1 MRSTER
7 RWVLTA
13 PEWTLRPQP
22 PSFPS
27 CSHFLLAS
35 QFVGRLSPVN
45 WMFRRKWLVLNVCPA
60 GLHFLDR
67 PYAGDPGPNCH
78 QACLRGRRE
87 QGCSRTSDE
96 SLESLHQLRGEGE
109 ACLSLQCLLP
119 QHETQP
125 AGIVHYSHLHS
136 WREVPAIAA
145 GCGFVN
151 QILYFPLFLQS
162 SFKEWI
168 KCWTLL
174 LCRGNTELLTPF
186 ILKHPQGY
194 WNS

>member
-35 QFVGRLSPVN
+35 QFVGRLSPVKPWLN

-87 QGCSRTSDE
+87 QGCSRHHWWELRIAPPAQGKKRGLPKPPVLASPTWDAASRNCPLQPS
-96 SLESLHQLRGEGE
+96 SLVKRG
-109 ACLSLQCLLP
+109 S
-119 QHETQP
+119 
-125 AGIVHYSHLHS
+125 SHCCWLWLCQS
-136 WREVPAIAA
+136 
-145 GCGFVN
+145 N
-151 QILYFPLFLQS
+151 PLF
-162 SFKEWI
+162 SFVPPKLI
-168 KCWTLL
+168 
-174 LCRGNTELLTPF
+174 
-186 ILKHPQGY
+186 
-194 WNS
+194 

>member
-1 MRSTER
+1 
-7 RWVLTA
+7 
-13 PEWTLRPQP
+13 
-22 PSFPS
+22 
-27 CSHFLLAS
+27 
-35 QFVGRLSPVN
+35 
-45 WMFRRKWLVLNVCPA
+45 MFRRKWLVLNVCPA

-87 QGCSRTSDE
+87 QGCSWHHWWE
-96 SLESLHQLRGEGE
+96 LRITPLAQGKRRG
-109 ACLSLQCLLP
+109 LP
-119 QHETQP
+119 KPPVLAAQHETQP
-125 AGIVHYSHLHS
+125 EGIVHYSHLHS

-145 GCGFVN
+145 GCGFAN

-174 LCRGNTELLTPF
+174 LCLGNAELPAPSL
-186 ILKHPQGY
+186 LKHPQGY

>member
-35 QFVGRLSPVN
+35 QFVGRLSPVKPRLN
-45 WMFRRKWLVLNVCPA
+45 SKFRRKWLVLNVCVIFWT
-60 GLHFLDR
+60 GLMLVTLDLVVTKLASEEGENR
-67 PYAGDPGPNCH
+67 DALG
-78 QACLRGRRE
+78 
-87 QGCSRTSDE
+87 TTDE
-96 SLESLHQLRGEGE
+96 SLEPLHQLRG
-109 ACLSLQCLLP
+109 SLQCLLP

-145 GCGFVN
+145 GCDFVN

-162 SFKEWI
+162 SFKEWV
-168 KCWTLL
+168 KCWTFLL
-174 LCRGNTELLTPF
+174 YLGYTELPAPSL
-186 ILKHPQGY
+186 LKHQQGY